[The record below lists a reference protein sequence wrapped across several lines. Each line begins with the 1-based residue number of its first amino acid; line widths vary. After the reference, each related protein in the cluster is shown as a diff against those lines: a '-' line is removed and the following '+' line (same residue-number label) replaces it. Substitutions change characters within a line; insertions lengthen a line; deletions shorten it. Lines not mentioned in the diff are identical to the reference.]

1 VERPLHD
8 SLLKSVSVASGKA
21 IVLGRSPGMNVLD
34 FEKLVKSEKTA
45 MHYVLTRC
53 SMAGGFRCPACPSEK
68 LYEIENGKRRRCARC
83 GRTFNPLAGRYLN
96 NVKLPA
102 REWLWLI
109 KLFELEMSA
118 TVIAGETGISY
129 PTVLKALD
137 TIRCALS
144 EARSAPR
151 SVPESCEAM
160 RQLALV
166 SAPGASGAEPN
177 GGDGVVV
184 HLAFGDDCIILTK
197 RSSDGVLL
205 TCGRRKLEVVERL
218 VKYHGVPLAK
228 LPCYLDE
235 MSFRWMNR
243 GTPLFD
249 LILERLCHYAPETGS
264 PGERKTPAPEL
275 VPEEFSIHAN

>member
-1 VERPLHD
+1 
-8 SLLKSVSVASGKA
+8 
-21 IVLGRSPGMNVLD
+21 MNVLD

-68 LYEIENGKRRRCARC
+68 LYEIENGRRRRCARC

-129 PTVLKALD
+129 PTVLKAVD
-137 TIRCALS
+137 TIRCALA
-144 EARSAPR
+144 EARSDSR
-151 SVPESCEAM
+151 SVPESCEAT

-166 SAPGASGAEPN
+166 SAPGARGAEPN
-177 GGDGVVV
+177 GSDGVVV

-205 TCGRRKLEVVERL
+205 TCGRRKLEVVDHGKSFPRLKVYCSAKGFWPFAKERL

-249 LILERLCHYAPETGS
+249 LILEKLCHYAPETGS
-264 PGERKTPAPEL
+264 PSEEKTPAPEL
-275 VPEEFSIHAN
+275 VPEECSIHAN